1 MTSQSSPT
9 KAAAAVSQAL
19 GGIGLP
25 SSRKVPVSSLLMA
38 GRTMPQR
45 LPNDPSAQRSRPAP
59 FTPGSYGR
67 PWKTALGNQ
76 LKHVRNENQHI
87 SERKK
92 QDTRISQPHTAIAVQ
107 DDPASSDEAKVK
119 QSPARRP
126 FRLLRTNEVIQKH
139 LQRQAQFE
147 QQRKGDGN
155 EWPAHKDQ
163 RSAVDRSDA
172 TAISEAVPVPD
183 VPVASA
189 SLDAASIPQYPI
201 SRVQQLEAP
210 SAHNPPVLPLLR
222 RKQAHHRHQS
232 LPPPLHQRN
241 ATGILTVLTP
251 PKQSHTLFFQTTGED
266 RESSIESCSVAEP
279 SIVSPTFSLRPEA
292 DTSTRE
298 EATGNYS
305 STIPKSPDRIYR
317 RESNRR
323 PSDERSGDD
332 SSYRGTGV
340 PERIGKLSRQED
352 EFDFAIL
359 LKPSKYEEHVDLP
372 ENASKS
378 MATLKPIAKADTS
391 SDRAI
396 IVNRI
401 RRTGLHVKRL
411 LSLDGKQSLLKVR
424 APQRVLELGA
434 ERLRLRK
441 QRRFD
446 QVWMV
451 FSCELRSSFADFD
464 PVRRCINFLDS
475 EKQSIVHALLTAS
488 ESDGGAG
495 LNESCP
501 IAARHVV
508 QMYPLHKQDLAM
520 LKARWVTFW
529 RTSLL
534 SSKHQHTDISAQK
547 CSIFRSVL
555 QQPLDDVAQYFGE
568 RVAFY
573 FAWME
578 MYTRWLVVP
587 SIAGVILFVLQ
598 VHSHHLD
605 HPAAPVYA
613 LFMALWTS
621 AFIIAWRRRA
631 AALAYR
637 WGTWGYEDEE
647 VTRPEFYGDG
657 SCSKRTDTKAIDNQK
672 PIERRYRLWKRLL
685 KYSVTMPCVA
695 GSMVAVVAVAY
706 FAFSTRDRLE
716 AQSLETKHEAAL
728 IAEKV
733 KKLGTITLEDLRALA
748 KLGVRWDFWI
758 YLLLTPI
765 LYGLL
770 IPVLDAAFT
779 RAARSLNN
787 WENHRTESRYQSHL
801 ILKVFSFRFVHV
813 FASLYYYAFAPQAES
828 SGSSNDSTSQ
838 TTKSDG
844 MVRVAIQ
851 LASFMV
857 TGQIWKNVM
866 ETLYPFIRRRLNVRA
881 KKRASNEQFNQS
893 TVFNG
898 IGAATAGPRGPN
910 RHRGNATT
918 STKLASE
925 AIMSSNAVIHEQCV
939 RLEQASDRAWEEAGL
954 KQYDTFE
961 DYTEMLVQ
969 FGYVSFFSL
978 AFPLAP
984 LLALL
989 NNLLE
994 LRTDAFK
1001 LCHTKQRPLAHKAS
1015 GIGVWLHV
1023 LQIMSVLAVLTN
1035 CFNLAYSTS
1044 LLERAFPG
1052 VTATEKVWI
1061 VFGIEHLLLLLK
1073 VWLVCVVPSVPRDVS
1088 ERLRRERESA
1098 KHDSARAMA
1107 ARMLATS
1114 SSTESPDIISCKQ
1127 DAMRAASRSEGD

>member
-1 MTSQSSPT
+1 MADQLSPAR
-9 KAAAAVSQAL
+9 AAAAVTQAL
-19 GGIGLP
+19 GEIGLP
-25 SSRKVPVSSLLMA
+25 PTRKPPNSSLLST
-38 GRTMPQR
+38 GRTRPQV
-45 LPNDPSAQRSRPAP
+45 LISARRAP

-67 PWKTALGNQ
+67 PWKSALGNQ
-76 LKHVRNENQHI
+76 LQHAKNDKRVAEKKAETGATQPYTVIAIHEEAALQGSIKTDKLSSRGVFRLRTNQVI
-87 SERKK
+87 
-92 QDTRISQPHTAIAVQ
+92 QNQISQLEQSRQHRKEGDAEVVVDSGTQPVI
-107 DDPASSDEAKVK
+107 DPASIPTNNSEVK
-119 QSPARRP
+119 E
-126 FRLLRTNEVIQKH
+126 TNA
-139 LQRQAQFE
+139 QA
-147 QQRKGDGN
+147 
-155 EWPAHKDQ
+155 
-163 RSAVDRSDA
+163 
-172 TAISEAVPVPD
+172 PVP
-183 VPVASA
+183 
-189 SLDAASIPQYPI
+189 I
-201 SRVQQLEAP
+201 SKP
-210 SAHNPPVLPLLR
+210 PDPPVVPLLR

-232 LPPPLHQRN
+232 QSPPLHQRTSGM
-241 ATGILTVLTP
+241 AAILTP
-251 PKQSHTLFFQTTGED
+251 PKQSKTLFFQTAEED
-266 RESSIESCSVAEP
+266 HLEDCGATEP
-279 SIVSPTFSLRPEA
+279 STISTSFETDPEA
-292 DTSTRE
+292 DNSTDENPTENR
-298 EATGNYS
+298 S
-305 STIPKSPDRIYR
+305 SPTRKAAL
-317 RESNRR
+317 ERR
-323 PSDERSGDD
+323 PSDEQGEDD
-332 SSYRGTGV
+332 SFRSTAT

-359 LKPSKYEEHVDLP
+359 LKPSKYEENVDLP
-372 ENASKS
+372 E
-378 MATLKPIAKADTS
+378 TLKPSAKGDLT
-391 SDRAI
+391 SDRAV
-396 IVNRI
+396 IVSRI

-446 QVWMV
+446 KVWMV

-464 PVRRCINFLDS
+464 PVRRCVNFLDS

-501 IAARHVV
+501 VAARYVV
-508 QMYPLHKQDLAM
+508 QMYPLHKQDLAL
-520 LKARWVTFW
+520 LKTRWVTFW
-529 RTSLL
+529 KDSLL
-534 SSKHQHTDISAQK
+534 SSKHHHDQSLQSK
-547 CSIFRSVL
+547 SRCVVLRSVL

-587 SIAGVILFVLQ
+587 SVAGVILFGLQ

-631 AALAYR
+631 AALAYH

-647 VTRPEFYGDG
+647 VTRPEFYGDH
-657 SCSKRTDTKAIDNQK
+657 SKPQDDKDGEEEK
-672 PIERRYRLWKRLL
+672 PVERHYSYWKRLL
-685 KYSVTMPCVA
+685 KYSVTLPCVA
-695 GSMVAVVAVAY
+695 GSIVAVVTLAY
-706 FAFSTRDRLE
+706 LAFSTRDRLE
-716 AQSLETKHEAAL
+716 AESLETKREAAV

-733 KKLGTITLEDLRALA
+733 KATGTITLEELRALA
-748 KLGVRWDFWI
+748 QLGVRWDFWI

-779 RAARSLNN
+779 RAARCLNS

-813 FASLYYYAFAPQAES
+813 FASLYYYAFAPHAQTSKDGETQAA
-828 SGSSNDSTSQ
+828 
-838 TTKSDG
+838 KSDG

-857 TGQIWKNVM
+857 TGQLWKNVM
-866 ETLYPFIRRRLNVRA
+866 ETLYPFVRRRLDARA
-881 KKRASNEQFNQS
+881 KKRASNDQFNQS

-898 IGAATAGPRGPN
+898 INAAAGPRGPN
-910 RHRGNATT
+910 RQGTT
-918 STKLASE
+918 SAKLATE
-925 AIMSSNAVIHEQCV
+925 AMMSSNAVIHEQCV

-954 KQYDTFE
+954 KHYDTFE

-989 NNLLE
+989 NNVLE

-1001 LCHTKQRPLAHKAS
+1001 ICHTRQRPLARKAS

-1035 CFNLAYSTS
+1035 CFHLAYSTS
-1044 LLERAFPG
+1044 LLERAFPS
-1052 VTATEKVWI
+1052 VTATQKVWI
-1061 VFGIEHLLLLLK
+1061 VFGIEHLLLVIK
-1073 VWLVCVVPSVPRDVS
+1073 VWLACVVPFVPRDVS
-1088 ERLRRERESA
+1088 ESLRRERELA

-1107 ARMLATS
+1107 ARMLVEVGAS
-1114 SSTESPDIISCKQ
+1114 DSADVKQ
-1127 DAMRAASRSEGD
+1127 ASIRHRKVAN

>member
-1 MTSQSSPT
+1 MESQLSPT
-9 KAAAAVSQAL
+9 KAVAAVTQAL
-19 GGIGLP
+19 GEIGLP
-25 SSRKVPVSSLLMA
+25 PTRKPPASSLLPTEQTPPRKA
-38 GRTMPQR
+38 LIT
-45 LPNDPSAQRSRPAP
+45 AQRAP
-59 FTPGSYGR
+59 FAPGSYGR

-76 LKHVRNENQHI
+76 LQHV
-87 SERKK
+87 KK
-92 QDTRISQPHTAIAVQ
+92 EKQKLDTNAAQPHTVIAIHEESVVH
-107 DDPASSDEAKVK
+107 DPIKADKLSTRNS
-119 QSPARRP
+119 
-126 FRLLRTNEVIQKH
+126 FRLRTNEVIQKQ
-139 LQRQAQFE
+139 L
-147 QQRKGDGN
+147 
-155 EWPAHKDQ
+155 
-163 RSAVDRSDA
+163 
-172 TAISEAVPVPD
+172 
-183 VPVASA
+183 
-189 SLDAASIPQYPI
+189 
-201 SRVQQLEAP
+201 QQLEENRQQHRREESEAHSVADSDKQP
-210 SAHNPPVLPLLR
+210 AIDSVSIPANNDPVARPEVKATNAVQQPQTPVTASKSAEPPLVR
-222 RKQAHHRHQS
+222 RKRAHPRHQS
-232 LPPPLHQRN
+232 LPPPLSGV
-241 ATGILTVLTP
+241 AAVLTP
-251 PKQSHTLFFQTTGED
+251 SKQPQTLFFQTIEED
-266 RESSIESCSVAEP
+266 HVENCSGAEP
-279 SIVSPTFSLRPEA
+279 SIISPTFATDSETDNA
-292 DTSTRE
+292 TE
-298 EATGNYS
+298 ENPTENRN
-305 STIPKSPDRIYR
+305 SPVRKDPRH
-317 RESNRR
+317 EF
-323 PSDERSGDD
+323 SDEQSGED
-332 SSYRGTGV
+332 SFRVTGV

-359 LKPSKYEEHVDLP
+359 LKSSKYEENVDLP
-372 ENASKS
+372 ETTAKS
-378 MATLKPIAKADTS
+378 TVLKPVAKLDPT
-391 SDRAI
+391 SDRAV
-396 IVNRI
+396 IVSRI

-464 PVRRCINFLDS
+464 PVRKCVNFLDS

-488 ESDGGAG
+488 ETDGGAG

-501 IAARHVV
+501 VAARYVV
-508 QMYPLHKQDLAM
+508 QMYPLHKQDLAL
-520 LKARWVTFW
+520 LKTRWVTFW
-529 RTSLL
+529 KASLL
-534 SSKHQHTDISAQK
+534 SSKHQHDQTPDSHSK
-547 CSIFRSVL
+547 CVILRGIL

-587 SIAGVILFVLQ
+587 SVAGVILFGLQ

-631 AALAYR
+631 AALAYH

-647 VTRPEFYGDG
+647 VTRPEFYGD
-657 SCSKRTDTKAIDNQK
+657 SSKPHDDKDADEEK
-672 PIERRYRLWKRLL
+672 PIERHYALWKRVL
-685 KYSVTMPCVA
+685 KYSVTFPCVA
-695 GSMVAVVAVAY
+695 GSIVAVVTLAY
-706 FAFSTRDRLE
+706 LSFSTRDRLE
-716 AQSLETKHEAAL
+716 AESLETKREAAL

-733 KKLGTITLEDLRALA
+733 KSSGTITLEELRALA
-748 KLGVRWDFWI
+748 QLGVRWDFWI

-779 RAARSLNN
+779 RAARFLNN

-813 FASLYYYAFAPQAES
+813 FASLYYYAFAPHAETSRDGETQAA
-828 SGSSNDSTSQ
+828 
-838 TTKSDG
+838 KSDG

-857 TGQIWKNVM
+857 TGQLWKNVM
-866 ETLYPFIRRRLNVRA
+866 ETLYPFVRRRLDARA

-898 IGAATAGPRGPN
+898 INAAAGPRGPN
-910 RHRGNATT
+910 RQATT
-918 STKLASE
+918 STKLATE
-925 AIMSSNAVIHEQCV
+925 AMMSSNAVIHEQCV

-1001 LCHTKQRPLAHKAS
+1001 LCQTRQRPLAHKAS

-1035 CFNLAYSTS
+1035 CFHLAYSTS
-1044 LLERAFPG
+1044 LLERAFSS
-1052 VTATEKVWI
+1052 VTATQKVWI
-1061 VFGIEHLLLLLK
+1061 VFGIEHLLLLIK
-1073 VWLVCVVPSVPRDVS
+1073 VWLACAVPSVPRDVS
-1088 ERLRRERESA
+1088 ESLRRERELA

-1107 ARMLATS
+1107 ARMLAEAGVSDS
-1114 SSTESPDIISCKQ
+1114 SDVKQ
-1127 DAMRAASRSEGD
+1127 ASMRYRKGN

>member
-1 MTSQSSPT
+1 MDSQLSPT
-9 KAAAAVSQAL
+9 RAGAAVTQAL
-19 GGIGLP
+19 GEIGLP
-25 SSRKVPVSSLLMA
+25 PTRKPPASSLLTTR
-38 GRTMPQR
+38 RTPPQA
-45 LPNDPSAQRSRPAP
+45 LTTTQRTP
-59 FTPGSYGR
+59 FTPYGR
-67 PWKTALGNQ
+67 PWKPMLGNQ
-76 LKHVRNENQHI
+76 LQHVKNENQRAV
-87 SERKK
+87 EK
-92 QDTRISQPHTAIAVQ
+92 QIDTSATQSHTAIAIHEEATIYDPDK
-107 DDPASSDEAKVK
+107 DDRRSTRGLFRLRTNQVIQKQLNQLEQSRQRQHKEEGDAQTVDEPDELPGIDPVSIPASSEANIPEVK
-119 QSPARRP
+119 ATNAAQQPPPPTEPPA
-126 FRLLRTNEVIQKH
+126 V
-139 LQRQAQFE
+139 
-147 QQRKGDGN
+147 
-155 EWPAHKDQ
+155 
-163 RSAVDRSDA
+163 
-172 TAISEAVPVPD
+172 
-183 VPVASA
+183 
-189 SLDAASIPQYPI
+189 
-201 SRVQQLEAP
+201 
-210 SAHNPPVLPLLR
+210 PLLR
-222 RKQAHHRHQS
+222 RKIARHRHQPQS
-232 LPPPLHQRN
+232 PPLHQRN
-241 ATGILTVLTP
+241 TTGIAAILTP
-251 PKQSHTLFFQTTGED
+251 PKQPQTLFFQTDEED
-266 RESSIESCSVAEP
+266 HVENCSVADP
-279 SIVSPTFSLRPEA
+279 SVVSPTFGTDPET
-292 DTSTRE
+292 DKTTEENPVENRSSPTRN
-298 EATGNYS
+298 APNYEF
-305 STIPKSPDRIYR
+305 DRR
-317 RESNRR
+317 S
-323 PSDERSGDD
+323 SDEQNGDD
-332 SSYRGTGV
+332 DSFRDAGV

-359 LKPSKYEEHVDLP
+359 LKPSKYEETVDLP
-372 ENASKS
+372 E
-378 MATLKPIAKADTS
+378 ATAKTTNLKPITKLDPT
-391 SDRAI
+391 SDRAV
-396 IVNRI
+396 IVSRI

-446 QVWMV
+446 KVWMV

-464 PVRRCINFLDS
+464 PVRKCVNFLDS

-488 ESDGGAG
+488 EADGGAG

-501 IAARHVV
+501 VAARYVV
-508 QMYPLHKQDLAM
+508 QMYPLHKQDLTL
-520 LKARWVTFW
+520 LKTRWVTFW
-529 RTSLL
+529 KTSLL
-534 SSKHQHTDISAQK
+534 SSKHQHDQAPQSKSRCAVV
-547 CSIFRSVL
+547 RSVL

-587 SIAGVILFVLQ
+587 SAAGVILFGLQ

-631 AALAYR
+631 AALAYH

-647 VTRPEFYGDG
+647 VTRPEFYGD
-657 SCSKRTDTKAIDNQK
+657 SSKPHDDKDVDEEK
-672 PIERRYRLWKRLL
+672 PVERHYVLWKRLL
-685 KYSVTMPCVA
+685 KYSVTFPCVA
-695 GSMVAVVAVAY
+695 GSIVAVVTLAY
-706 FAFSTRDRLE
+706 LAFSTRDRLE
-716 AQSLETKHEAAL
+716 AESLETKREAAL

-733 KKLGTITLEDLRALA
+733 RQTGTITLEELQALA
-748 KLGVRWDFWI
+748 QLGVRWDFWI

-779 RAARSLNN
+779 RAARFLNN

-813 FASLYYYAFAPQAES
+813 FASLYYYAFAPHAKDGEHAA
-828 SGSSNDSTSQ
+828 
-838 TTKSDG
+838 KSDG

-857 TGQIWKNVM
+857 TGQLWKNVM
-866 ETLYPFIRRRLNVRA
+866 ETLYPFVRRRLDARA
-881 KKRASNEQFNQS
+881 KKRASNQQFNQS

-898 IGAATAGPRGPN
+898 INAAAGPRGPS
-910 RHRGNATT
+910 RQGAT
-918 STKLASE
+918 STKLATE
-925 AIMSSNAVIHEQCV
+925 AMMSSNAVIHEQCV

-989 NNLLE
+989 NNLIE
-994 LRTDAFK
+994 MRTDAFK
-1001 LCHTKQRPLAHKAS
+1001 LCQTRQRPLAHKAS

-1035 CFNLAYSTS
+1035 CFHLAYSTS
-1044 LLERAFPG
+1044 LLERAFPS

-1061 VFGIEHLLLLLK
+1061 VFGIEHLLLLIK
-1073 VWLVCVVPSVPRDVS
+1073 VWLACVVPSVPRDVNES
-1088 ERLRRERESA
+1088 LRRERELA

-1107 ARMLATS
+1107 ARMLVEVASDS
-1114 SSTESPDIISCKQ
+1114 SDVKQ
-1127 DAMRAASRSEGD
+1127 ASIRHRKVDSSVS

>member
-1 MTSQSSPT
+1 
-9 KAAAAVSQAL
+9 
-19 GGIGLP
+19 
-25 SSRKVPVSSLLMA
+25 
-38 GRTMPQR
+38 MPRR
-45 LPNDPSAQRSRPAP
+45 LPNDPALLRSRPSP
-59 FTPGSYGR
+59 FPPGSYGR
-67 PWKTALGNQ
+67 PWRTALGNQ
-76 LKHVRNENQHI
+76 LKHLKTENQRVAEK
-87 SERKK
+87 S
-92 QDTRISQPHTAIAVQ
+92 QTDVGSMQPHTAIAIQ
-107 DDPASSDEAKVK
+107 EEPASLDPTNVADRS
-119 QSPARRP
+119 ARSP

-139 LQRQAQFE
+139 LQRQHQLE
-147 QQRKGDGN
+147 RQERKKGDAIHQPVKI
-155 EWPAHKDQ
+155 EPP
-163 RSAVDRSDA
+163 SA
-172 TAISEAVPVPD
+172 TANAMKVVVE
-183 VPVASA
+183 
-189 SLDAASIPQYPI
+189 DAAAANT
-201 SRVQQLEAP
+201 AP
-210 SAHNPPVLPLLR
+210 GCSNDHPRLQNHLPASGAPPPTQPPVLPLLR
-222 RKQAHHRHQS
+222 RKKAHHRHQS
-232 LPPPLHQRN
+232 VPPPPHQRN
-241 ATGILTVLTP
+241 TFGIAAVLTP
-251 PKQSHTLFFQTTGED
+251 PKQPHTLFFQTAEED
-266 RESSIESCSVAEP
+266 RASSVESCSVAEP
-279 SIVSPTFSLRPEA
+279 SIVASTLATNTAA
-292 DTSTRE
+292 DSVDAVESTEIPAHKSE
-298 EATGNYS
+298 ES
-305 STIPKSPDRIYR
+305 MHR
-317 RESNRR
+317 RDSNRR

-332 SSYRGTGV
+332 SSFRGTGA

-359 LKPSKYEEHVDLP
+359 LKPSRYEEHVDLP
-372 ENASKS
+372 ETTAKS
-378 MATLKPIAKADTS
+378 TATLTS
-391 SDRAI
+391 ITKVDATSDRVV
-396 IVNRI
+396 IVSRI

-475 EKQSIVHALLTAS
+475 EKQSIVHALLTSS
-488 ESDGGAG
+488 EVDGGAG

-501 IAARHVV
+501 VAARHVV
-508 QMYPLHKQDLAM
+508 QMYPLHKQDLAL
-520 LKARWVTFW
+520 LKTRWVTFW
-529 RTSLL
+529 RASLL
-534 SSKHQHTDISAQK
+534 SSKHQHESAPSSGSR
-547 CSIFRSVL
+547 CVVVRSVL

-587 SIAGVILFVLQ
+587 SVAGVVLFGLQ

-647 VTRPEFYGDG
+647 ITRPEFYGDER
-657 SCSKRTDTKAIDNQK
+657 SSKLHDDKEADDQK
-672 PIERRYRLWKRLL
+672 PVERHYAPWKRLL

-695 GSMVAVVAVAY
+695 GSIAAVVAVAY
-706 FAFSTRDRLE
+706 FAFSTRDRLQ
-716 AQSLETKHEAAL
+716 AKSLETKHEAAL

-733 KKLGTITLEDLRALA
+733 KKLGTITLEDLQALA
-748 KLGVRWDFWI
+748 QLGVRWDFWI

-779 RAARSLNN
+779 RAARSLNT

-813 FASLYYYAFAPQAES
+813 FASLYYYAFAPQGETS
-828 SGSSNDSTSQ
+828 STSADGA
-838 TTKSDG
+838 TKSDG

-857 TGQIWKNVM
+857 TGQLWKNVM
-866 ETLYPFIRRRLNVRA
+866 ETLYPFVRRRLDARA
-881 KKRASNEQFNQS
+881 KKRASNKQFNQS

-898 IGAATAGPRGPN
+898 IGAASAGPRAPN
-910 RHRGNATT
+910 RHRGNTTT
-918 STKLASE
+918 STKLAPE
-925 AIMSSNAVIHEQCV
+925 AMMSSNAVIHEQCV

-954 KQYDTFE
+954 KKYDTFE

-1001 LCHTKQRPLAHKAS
+1001 LCHTRQRPLAHKAS
-1015 GIGVWLHV
+1015 GIGVWLSV
-1023 LQIMSVLAVLTN
+1023 LQVMSVMAVLTN
-1035 CFNLAYSTS
+1035 CFHLAYSTS
-1044 LLERAFPG
+1044 LLERALPS
-1052 VTATEKVWI
+1052 VSATEKVWI
-1061 VFGIEHLLLLLK
+1061 VFGVEHLLLLLK
-1073 VWLVCVVPSVPRDVS
+1073 VWLACVVPAVPRDVAES
-1088 ERLRRERESA
+1088 LRRERELA

-1107 ARMLATS
+1107 ARMATEAA
-1114 SSTESPDIISCKQ
+1114 ESEGP
-1127 DAMRAASRSEGD
+1127 RRRRGESRSEGQG

>member
-1 MTSQSSPT
+1 
-9 KAAAAVSQAL
+9 
-19 GGIGLP
+19 
-25 SSRKVPVSSLLMA
+25 
-38 GRTMPQR
+38 MPRR
-45 LPNDPSAQRSRPAP
+45 LPNDPKSIAAQRSRPVS
-59 FTPGSYGR
+59 FTPAGSYSR

-76 LKHVRNENQHI
+76 LQHAKNENQRGA
-87 SERKK
+87 EKK
-92 QDTRISQPHTAIAVQ
+92 QLDANSPLPHTAIAIHEEEPAAH
-107 DDPASSDEAKVK
+107 DPIKADQ
-119 QSPARRP
+119 QSARGP
-126 FRLLRTNEVIQKH
+126 FHLLRTNKVIQKH
-139 LQRQAQFE
+139 LQRQHQLE
-147 QQRKGDGN
+147 QSRQHQRKEGGD
-155 EWPAHKDQ
+155 AL
-163 RSAVDRSDA
+163 SAAESDKQ
-172 TAISEAVPVPD
+172 P
-183 VPVASA
+183 ASA
-189 SLDAASIPQYPI
+189 QSNSDSVVVPEPKAPHAAPRTSD
-201 SRVQQLEAP
+201 SGQQ
-210 SAHNPPVLPLLR
+210 PPVLPLLR
-222 RKQAHHRHQS
+222 RKQAHHRRQS
-232 LPPPLHQRN
+232 SPPPSLHQRN
-241 ATGILTVLTP
+241 TSGVSAVVTP
-251 PKQSHTLFFQTTGED
+251 PKQRQTLFFQTAEED
-266 RESSIESCSVAEP
+266 RESSVETCSVAEV
-279 SIVSPTFSLRPEA
+279 SVVSPTFGTGSETDNSTGERPTEILNPPA
-292 DTSTRE
+292 R
-298 EATGNYS
+298 
-305 STIPKSPDRIYR
+305 KSPEGVLRH
-317 RESNRR
+317 EFNRR
-323 PSDERSGDD
+323 PSDERSEDD
-332 SSYRGTGV
+332 SSFRNTGV

-372 ENASKS
+372 ESTATRST
-378 MATLKPIAKADTS
+378 ATLKPLTKVDPT

-396 IVNRI
+396 IVSRI

-464 PVRRCINFLDS
+464 PVRKCINFLDS
-475 EKQSIVHALLTAS
+475 EKQSIVHALLTAA

-501 IAARHVV
+501 VAARHVV
-508 QMYPLHKQDLAM
+508 QMYPLHKQDLAL
-520 LKARWVTFW
+520 LKTRWVTFW
-529 RTSLL
+529 RASLL
-534 SSKHQHTDISAQK
+534 SSKHEHEQPANHKSK
-547 CSIFRSVL
+547 CVVLRSVL

-587 SIAGVILFVLQ
+587 SVAGVILFGLQ

-605 HPAAPVYA
+605 HPAAPIYA
-613 LFMALWTS
+613 LFIALWTS

-647 VTRPEFYGDG
+647 VTRPEFYGDE
-657 SCSKRTDTKAIDNQK
+657 STSKPHDDNSEASDQQ
-672 PIERRYRLWKRLL
+672 PVERHYALWKRLL
-685 KYSVTMPCVA
+685 KYSVTFPCVA
-695 GSMVAVVAVAY
+695 GSIVAVVTAAY
-706 FAFSTRDRLE
+706 FAFSTRDHLE

-728 IAEKV
+728 VAEKV
-733 KKLGTITLEDLRALA
+733 KKSGTITLEDLRALVQ
-748 KLGVRWDFWI
+748 LGVRWDFWV

-828 SGSSNDSTSQ
+828 SGDGDSQ
-838 TTKSDG
+838 ATKSDG

-857 TGQIWKNVM
+857 TGQLWKNVM
-866 ETLYPFIRRRLNVRA
+866 ETLYPFVRRRLDARA

-893 TVFNG
+893 AVFNG
-898 IGAATAGPRGPN
+898 VNSVARGPS
-910 RHRGNATT
+910 RRRGNATA
-918 STKLASE
+918 STKLAPE
-925 AIMSSNAVIHEQCV
+925 AMMSSNAVIHEQCV

-954 KQYDTFE
+954 KRYDTFE

-1001 LCHTKQRPLAHKAS
+1001 LCHTRQRPLAHKAS

-1023 LQIMSVLAVLTN
+1023 LQLMSVLAVLTN
-1035 CFNLAYSTS
+1035 CFHLSYSTS
-1044 LLERAFPG
+1044 LLERAFPS
-1052 VTATEKVWI
+1052 VTASQKVWI

-1073 VWLVCVVPSVPRDVS
+1073 VWLACVVPSVPRDVS
-1088 ERLRRERESA
+1088 ESLRRERELA

-1107 ARMLATS
+1107 ARMLDEVGAS
-1114 SSTESPDIISCKQ
+1114 SQKQRQEQSSVRHRRVESDGSV
-1127 DAMRAASRSEGD
+1127 S

>member
-1 MTSQSSPT
+1 MASESSPA

-19 GGIGLP
+19 GGIGFP
-25 SSRKVPVSSLLMA
+25 PTRKPASSILTAERS
-38 GRTMPQR
+38 MPR
-45 LPNDPSAQRSRPAP
+45 RNPNDPTVKSRLA
-59 FTPGSYGR
+59 FSPGSYGR
-67 PWKTALGNQ
+67 PWKTALGDQ
-76 LKHVRNENQHI
+76 LQHVKNEN
-87 SERKK
+87 ERDADKK
-92 QDTRISQPHTAIAVQ
+92 RQDTNTTQPQIAITVH
-107 DDPASSDEAKVK
+107 DPIETDEHH
-119 QSPARRP
+119 RNP
-126 FRLLRTNEVIQKH
+126 FRLLRANEVIQKH
-139 LQRQAQFE
+139 LQ
-147 QQRKGDGN
+147 QQSQLDRNLQQQCIHEGD
-155 EWPAHKDQ
+155 ETHTQ
-163 RSAVDRSDA
+163 SISD
-172 TAISEAVPVPD
+172 
-183 VPVASA
+183 PVAATTSN
-189 SLDAASIPQYPI
+189 LVQPQELPT
-201 SRVQQLEAP
+201 SE
-210 SAHNPPVLPLLR
+210 PPVLPLLR
-222 RKQAHHRHQS
+222 RKQTHHRHQS
-232 LPPPLHQRN
+232 VPPSLHQRN
-241 ATGILTVLTP
+241 KPGIAAISTP
-251 PKQSHTLFFQTTGED
+251 PKQPQTLFFQTAED
-266 RESSIESCSVAEP
+266 DRTSNVESCSVAEP
-279 SIVSPTFSLRPEA
+279 SVVSPTFGTEAETSNATEESIDKTPERA
-292 DTSTRE
+292 LHPE
-298 EATGNYS
+298 F
-305 STIPKSPDRIYR
+305 
-317 RESNRR
+317 NRR
-323 PSDERSGDD
+323 PSDERSRDD
-332 SSYRGTGV
+332 GSFRNTGA

-372 ENASKS
+372 ENTARST
-378 MATLKPIAKADTS
+378 ATLRPIAKVDPT
-391 SDRAI
+391 SDRAVI
-396 IVNRI
+396 INRT

-464 PVRRCINFLDS
+464 PVRKSINFLDS

-488 ESDGGAG
+488 ETDGGAG

-501 IAARHVV
+501 VATRHVV
-508 QMYPLHKQDLAM
+508 QMYPLHKQDLAL
-520 LKARWVTFW
+520 LKTRWVTFW
-529 RTSLL
+529 RASLL
-534 SSKHQHTDISAQK
+534 SSKHQHAPTPNSKTK
-547 CSIFRSVL
+547 CLVLRSIL

-587 SIAGVILFVLQ
+587 SVAGVILFGLQ

-631 AALAYR
+631 AALAYH

-647 VTRPEFYGDG
+647 VTRPEFYGDDT
-657 SCSKRTDTKAIDNQK
+657 SKPHDEEDEQPA
-672 PIERRYRLWKRLL
+672 ERHYALWKRVL
-685 KYSVTMPCVA
+685 KYSATFPCVA
-695 GSMVAVVAVAY
+695 GGIIAVVAAAY

-716 AQSLETKHEAAL
+716 AKSLETKHDAAV
-728 IAEKV
+728 IAERV
-733 KKLGTITLEDLRALA
+733 KTSGTITLEDLQALA
-748 KLGVRWDFWI
+748 HLGVRWDFWI

-813 FASLYYYAFAPQAES
+813 FASLYYYAFARQAEAS
-828 SGSSNDSTSQ
+828 SDGEP
-838 TTKSDG
+838 KSDG

-857 TGQIWKNVM
+857 TGQLWKNVM
-866 ETLYPFIRRRLNVRA
+866 ETLYPFVRRRLDARA

-898 IGAATAGPRGPN
+898 INAASGPRGPN
-910 RHRGNATT
+910 HHRGNAAT
-918 STKLASE
+918 STKLAPE
-925 AIMSSNAVIHEQCV
+925 AMMSSNAVIHEQCV

-1001 LCHTKQRPLAHKAS
+1001 LCHTRQRPLAHKAS

-1035 CFNLAYSTS
+1035 CFHLAYSTS
-1044 LLERAFPG
+1044 LLERAIPS
-1052 VTATEKVWI
+1052 VTATQKVWV

-1073 VWLVCVVPSVPRDVS
+1073 IWLACAVPSVPREVS
-1088 ERLRRERESA
+1088 ERLRRERELA

-1107 ARMLATS
+1107 ARMLAEVGAS
-1114 SSTESPDIISCKQ
+1114 ESADLK
-1127 DAMRAASRSEGD
+1127 RASLRNRK